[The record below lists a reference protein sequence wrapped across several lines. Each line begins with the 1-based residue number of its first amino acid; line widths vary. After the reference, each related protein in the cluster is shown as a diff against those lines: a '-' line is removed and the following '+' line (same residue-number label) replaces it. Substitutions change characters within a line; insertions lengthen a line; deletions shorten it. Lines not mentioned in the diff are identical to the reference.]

1 MMIMNFLVNLEL
13 SSAYLG
19 QIVKLNKK
27 LLDDVLVNIVNTG
40 YLTFIM
46 FVLYK

>member
-1 MMIMNFLVNLEL
+1 MILIFLVNLEL

-19 QIVKLNKK
+19 QIVKFNKT
-27 LLDDVLVNIVNTG
+27 LLDKVLVNIVNTG

-46 FVLYK
+46 YVLYI